1 MTESEH
7 AERFTHLRPLLFTIV
22 YEILGSATESDDV
35 LQDSYLR
42 WAQVELSTVRDTKS
56 YLAQL
61 VTREALK
68 EHELIVCHPENVD
81 GGSEQL
87 RAIIAGE
94 IVEPR
99 IAQYASSIQGMLSMV
114 AAGFGVSFI
123 AQSQIARNPRP
134 DVRYLPIDLCE
145 AVFCVSALYR
155 SGGLRPEDR
164 LFFESVRQFLGME
177 TESDF
182 PVNMACDAE

>member
-1 MTESEH
+1 VPTAH
-7 AERFTHLRPLLFTIV
+7 PL
-22 YEILGSATESDDV
+22 ADV
-35 LQDSYLR
+35 
-42 WAQVELSTVRDTKS
+42 TM
-56 YLAQL
+56 